1 MNNSGGRVK
10 VDVLKIILTI
20 VLIAACVIGVIVILM
35 QEGKQN
41 GLGSLSGTV
50 DNSYWQKN
58 KGRSM
63 EGNLVKI
70 TTFLTAL
77 FIIIPAVLCMGI
89 FQ

>member
-1 MNNSGGRVK
+1 MDTLK
-10 VDVLKIILTI
+10 VVFII
-20 VLIAACVIGVIVILM
+20 VLIAVCVLSIIVILL

-70 TTFLTAL
+70 TVLFVTIFMAL
-77 FIIIPAVLCMGI
+77 SAVLAMAY

>member
-1 MNNSGGRVK
+1 M
-10 VDVLKIILTI
+10 DILRTILVI
-20 VLIAACVIGVIVILM
+20 VLIAASVIAVIIILM

-41 GLGSLSGTV
+41 GLGSLSGQV

-63 EGNLVKI
+63 EGNLVKL
-70 TTFLTAL
+70 TTAL
-77 FIIIPAVLCMGI
+77 VAIFMIVSAVLCMGI

>member
-1 MNNSGGRVK
+1 MDTLK
-10 VDVLKIILTI
+10 VVLII
-20 VLIAACVIGVIVILM
+20 VLIAVCALSILVILL

-41 GLGSLSGTV
+41 GLGSLSGAV

-70 TTFLTAL
+70 TVLFVTL
-77 FIIIPAVLCMGI
+77 FIAISAVLAMAY